1 MKRDL
6 KTVIAD
12 LKSGKGPQLLLVF
25 GDDLQEQDACRTIVD
40 LLVPTDR
47 RGFNLERFDGRSASW
62 DQIEASL
69 VTPPFLPGKKLLWV
83 ENAPYFFSRDQ
94 KGELGEKIIELWR
107 DGKKEDASKSLIDL
121 LVVEGWTQEQ
131 WDSLD
136 SAASKALLALL
147 ESDSADSRE
156 DAEALL
162 T

>member
-25 GDDLQEQDACRTIVD
+25 GDDLQVQDTCKTIVD

-47 RGFNLERFDGRSASW
+47 RGFNLERFDGRSTSW
-62 DQIEASL
+62 EQIEASL

-94 KGELGEKIIELWR
+94 KGE
-107 DGKKEDASKSLIDL
+107 
-121 LVVEGWTQEQ
+121 
-131 WDSLD
+131 
-136 SAASKALLALL
+136 
-147 ESDSADSRE
+147 
-156 DAEALL
+156 
-162 T
+162 